1 MRDKLLTTIYE
12 LTGGSIQRAA
22 PLYAGV
28 PFDQPCYD
36 SVFEGKQEGR
46 IFVDDA
52 DAPTAALL
60 CRSYEYYPA
69 GAVSPALRRF
79 IADAP
84 EEAEVFGAFY
94 GYVPVNSGWRDA
106 LLADAPLETIGR
118 VNFQWQ
124 PGTPVPDWR
133 AALPD
138 GGRIV
143 PVDGALAERLDRE
156 CYPVPFVLYDW
167 GSYAAYA
174 EHGFGFALLVG
185 EAVASTITAITVSSR
200 HALINV
206 ATEPPF
212 RRRGFAAL
220 VGACF
225 VEETLRR
232 GLLPTWDTDDTNL
245 GSVAT
250 ARRLGFAEQEPFVEL
265 ALPNRAKPA
274 QTRGIWRSAAR
285 DDGITVWKREA

>member
-1 MRDKLLTTIYE
+1 LTTIYE
-12 LTGGSIQRAA
+12 LTQDKIQRAA

-36 SVFEGKQEGR
+36 AVFEGKQEGR

-69 GAVSPALRRF
+69 GAASPQLRAFLR
-79 IADAP
+79 DAP

-94 GYVPVNSGWRDA
+94 GYVPVNAAWRDV
-106 LLADAPLETIGR
+106 LLADLPLETIGR
-118 VNFQWQ
+118 VNFQWEA
-124 PGTPVPDWR
+124 GTPVPDWR

-138 GGRIV
+138 DGRIV
-143 PVDGALAERLDRE
+143 AVDGAMAERLDRE

-174 EHGFGFALLVG
+174 AHGYGFALMIG
-185 EAVASTITAITVSSR
+185 EAVASTITAISVSER

-232 GLLPTWDTDDTNL
+232 GLLPTWDTDDTNT

-250 ARRLGFAEQEPFVEL
+250 ARRIGFTEHAPFVEL
-265 ALPNRAKPA
+265 ALPERAKPTMT
-274 QTRGIWRSAAR
+274 QGVWQRESE
-285 DDGITVWKREA
+285 DDGVIVWRRED